1 MTATMVFV
9 HGRGQEFQDP
19 AVLVRAWQA
28 GLAAGLIKA
37 GMAPLTDAP
46 VVFPYYANLLYKI
59 TAQVAQDPVQ
69 LEVLPAGPD
78 AAGPLH
84 PYLPEEAGRLERGLL
99 ADLAAAAGQPAEG
112 GEADGEEEE
121 AFGLDRLL
129 SWGAAR
135 DTLTWLAQHTRVD
148 QAIIAD
154 YLRDVAIYLTRARP
168 QVLDLVRKAIPAAGP
183 VVLVTHSLGTVV
195 ARDLLDDAKLR
206 ERTLMWVTAGS
217 PLGLDAVQ
225 KNLLTPGVHNPS
237 VSWLTAF
244 DVHDIVA
251 LGHPL
256 GPAWGPL
263 LRNVQVDNGDSPHS
277 IERYLGHPEVAGPV
291 GTAFRRSQAPS

>member
-1 MTATMVFV
+1 M
-9 HGRGQEFQDP
+9 P
-19 AVLVRAWQA
+19 A
-28 GLAAGLIKA
+28 LIR
-37 GMAPLTDAP
+37 
-46 VVFPYYANLLYKI
+46 
-59 TAQVAQDPVQ
+59 
-69 LEVLPAGPD
+69 PA
-78 AAGPLH
+78 
-84 PYLPEEAGRLERGLL
+84 
-99 ADLAAAAGQPAEG
+99 
-112 GEADGEEEE
+112 
-121 AFGLDRLL
+121 
-129 SWGAAR
+129 
-135 DTLTWLAQHTRVD
+135 
-148 QAIIAD
+148 
-154 YLRDVAIYLTRARP
+154 ARP
-168 QVLDLVRKAIPAAGP
+168 QVLDLVRKAMPAAGP

-225 KNLLTPGVHNPS
+225 KNLLTAGIHNPGVT
-237 VSWLTAF
+237 WLTAY

-291 GTAFRRSQAPS
+291 GTAFKQGGAPS